1 MKSKRFLRCILF
13 AALMIG
19 LVPAAMMAA
28 EGDAPQVT
36 IDGTQTN
43 YTIST
48 DTTLVVAQDI
58 TLDGANTASAF
69 NITGTEEIPVNVT
82 LVFENNATLTLKN
95 YTDGF
100 VIENATLTGQGWN
113 IVDATGMDVIQL
125 NNNGSLDITGN
136 VQLTGAGKDNQASR
150 GIAMVNSSGQTI
162 EVADG
167 ATLAANGFYRGLETS
182 TASNY
187 TIQGDSTTTT
197 VDGKTTS
204 EGMYNSVLDFS
215 DNAYGMALSYFDSS
229 VNFKDCKLEVSDCD
243 QSGIYMR
250 QDNGFIN
257 GLYFDQVFIN
267 CVNGENFE
275 QADIAVRLHSA
286 KFEIKDCNIN
296 IENARNTALW
306 LCDGLWSEG
315 SREILDTTITIKNVE
330 EHPDSSFVGNTT
342 RRKAITIVPW
352 DEWTIDGCTIDIDGV
367 SSSQNDAMQ
376 VGLNIASDIKV
387 DTSNLFNP
395 TAKASYFGG
404 LINISNTEIYTK
416 HLQVADIGVQIG
428 QSVNIGEN
436 VMIDNDNGESGALP
450 HYTILCDDPVDKY
463 PVTILG
469 IEVRINYDT
478 SNLSGDAAKSK
489 RVTVSGGSFY
499 SSQDE
504 TLEVFEYPVYKN
516 SIPIN
521 VYGEDL
527 TMFALDENAYSE
539 CNTNGTIEI
548 TSLQGQKYNYKAE
561 VKSPDEYRYIWAP
574 AATVSFV
581 DSNGNAVLDE
591 NGDPIVKKALIGH
604 AFGLVNDLPEGNW
617 SYAGNDFDLDTVV
630 AGDIS
635 VVQA

>member
-1 MKSKRFLRCILF
+1 MNKKRFLRCILF

-28 EGDAPQVT
+28 EGDATEVT

-48 DTTLVVAQDI
+48 DATLVVDQDI

-69 NITGTEEIPVNVT
+69 NITGTEQDPVNVT
-82 LVFENNATLTLKN
+82 LVFENNAKLTLKN

-136 VQLTGAGKDNQASR
+136 VQLTGAGMENQASR

-182 TASNY
+182 TASSY
-187 TIQGDSTTTT
+187 TIQGDSTPTT
-197 VDGKTTS
+197 VDGKETTK
-204 EGMYNSVLDFS
+204 GMYNSVLDFS

-257 GLYFDQVFIN
+257 GLYFDKVFIN

-296 IENARNTALW
+296 IENACNTALW
-306 LCDGLWSEG
+306 LCDGLWDQG
-315 SREILDTTITIKNVE
+315 SRVIKDTEINITNVE
-330 EHPDSSFVGNTT
+330 ENPADESSFYGAAT

-352 DEWTIDGCTIDIDGV
+352 DEWTIDGCTINIDGEY
-367 SSSQNDAMQ
+367 SGFLPDGTPDAMQ
-376 VGLNIASDIKV
+376 VGLNIASDIKI
-387 DTSNLFNP
+387 NRNGLFNM

-404 LINISNTEIYTK
+404 KIKLKNTEIHTE

-428 QSVNIGEN
+428 QSLEIGEN
-436 VMIDNDNGESGALP
+436 VLIENDCVAGDAFE
-450 HYTILCDDPVDKY
+450 HYTVLCDDPDSQYSVLL
-463 PVTILG
+463 LG
-469 IEVRINYDT
+469 QYVGINYDK
-478 SNLSGDAAKSK
+478 SNLTGDAAKTK
-489 RVTVSGGSFY
+489 RVTVTGGSY
-499 SSQDE
+499 DSSEDPYL
-504 TLEVFEYPVYKN
+504 TVFDNYVYDC
-516 SIPIN
+516 SIPVN
-521 VYGEDL
+521 GAGEELKKFAIDNDAYTTYMANGNL
-527 TMFALDENAYSE
+527 TLIDM
-539 CNTNGTIEI
+539 NGET
-548 TSLQGQKYNYKAE
+548 YNYSATKAA
-561 VKSPDEYRYIWAP
+561 SDGNRYIWAP
-574 AATVSFV
+574 AVTVTMPDGSSISV
-581 DSNGNAVLDE
+581 PRGA
-591 NGDPIVKKALIGH
+591 KY
-604 AFGLVNDLPEGNW
+604 GLVADLPEGNW
-617 SYAGNDFDLDTVV
+617 QTSN
-630 AGDIS
+630 GDAFTEDSIVS
-635 VVQA
+635 ENITLIEA

>member
-136 VQLTGAGKDNQASR
+136 VQLTGAGMENQASR

-187 TIQGDSTTTT
+187 TIQGDSTTMT

-257 GLYFDQVFIN
+257 GLYVDKVFIN
-267 CVNGENFE
+267 CDNATAGI
-275 QADIAVRLHSA
+275 QKDIAVRLHSA
-286 KFEIKDCNIN
+286 KFEIKDCKIY
-296 IENARNTALW
+296 IENACNTGLW
-306 LCDGLWSEG
+306 LCDGLWNEG
-315 SREILDTTITIKNVE
+315 SREILDTEITVKNVD
-330 EHPDSSFVGNTT
+330 PNPSSEFYGAAT

-352 DEWTIDGCTIDIDGV
+352 DEWTIDGCTINMEGLPSDDDPTSG
-367 SSSQNDAMQ
+367 AMQ
-376 VGLNIASDIKV
+376 VGLNIASDIKINN
-387 DTSNLFNP
+387 SGFLNL

-404 LINISNTEIYTK
+404 QINITNTDIHTAY
-416 HLQVADIGVQIG
+416 LQNADIGVQIG
-428 QSVNIGEN
+428 QSLDIGEN
-436 VMIDNDNGESGALP
+436 VVIENDCVEGSPLN
-450 HYTILCDDPVDKY
+450 HYTILCDDPNGKYGVFVFNNIMNIDYDK
-463 PVTILG
+463 
-469 IEVRINYDT
+469 
-478 SNLSGDAAKSK
+478 SNLSGKAAEDD
-489 RVTVSGGSFY
+489 RVTVSGGSFK
-499 SSQDE
+499 SSDNTSLQ
-504 TLEVFEYPVYKN
+504 VFNQYVYEN

-521 VYGEDL
+521 NSGEDL
-527 TMFALDENAYSE
+527 TMF
-539 CNTNGTIEI
+539 TIEPDNYQAHMSNGVV
-548 TSLQGQKYNYKAE
+548 SLIDKNMN
-561 VKSPDEYRYIWAP
+561 EYEYSALQASSDGNRYIWAP
-574 AATVSFV
+574 GVTVTLADGS
-581 DSNGNAVLDE
+581 AVTVPR
-591 NGDPIVKKALIGH
+591 GA
-604 AFGLVNDLPEGNW
+604 AFGLIADLPEGNW
-617 SYAGNDFDLDTVV
+617 ETVDGEPFDENTIVNE
-630 AGDIS
+630 DIS
-635 VVQA
+635 IVQA